1 MSTRT
6 KLLIGAAVIALVGTG
21 AGGAWW
27 FLKDDAP
34 AEVSLDAAVESVA
47 DADSGSGSAVDGS
60 ATATVD
66 GIDGSWVVDT
76 ETGEFDF
83 ESATGTFAGFRIEEE
98 LAAIGSTTAV
108 GRTGDVTGSITIEGS
123 ALTAASFDVDMTT
136 ITTNQS
142 RRDDRVQD
150 ALETAGHPTGT
161 FTLTEPVEL
170 GEGAASGEPV
180 AVAAVGDLT
189 IHGDTRQVEI
199 PLEAQLVDDT
209 VVVTGSLDI
218 TFSDFDVDVP
228 DSQVVVSVED
238 HGVMEIQL
246 LLTQAWPTT
255 CTSWTNHTTTTGVW
269 RSTCRPW

>member
-1 MSTRT
+1 MTTRT
-6 KLLIGAAVIALVGTG
+6 KLLIGVAVIALVGAG
-21 AGGAWW
+21 AGGVWW

-47 DADSGSGSAVDGS
+47 GADSGSGSAVDGS

-83 ESATGTFAGFRIEEE
+83 EGATGTFAGFRIEEE

-108 GRTGDVTGSITIEGS
+108 GRTGDVTGSITIEGT
-123 ALTAASFDVDMTT
+123 ALTAARFEVDMTT
-136 ITTNQS
+136 ISTNES

-150 ALETAGHPTGT
+150 ALETADHPTGT
-161 FTLTEPVEL
+161 FTVTEPVEL

-180 AVAAVGDLT
+180 AVTAVGDLT
-189 IHGDTRQVEI
+189 IHGVTRQVEI
-199 PLEAQLVDDT
+199 PLDAQLVDDT

-218 TFSDFDVDVP
+218 SFSDFDVDVP

-238 HGVMEIQL
+238 HGVMEMQL
-246 LLTQAWPTT
+246 LLTRA
-255 CTSWTNHTTTTGVW
+255 
-269 RSTCRPW
+269 

>member
-1 MSTRT
+1 MTTRT
-6 KLLIGAAVIALVGTG
+6 KLLIGAAVIALVGAG
-21 AGGAWW
+21 AGGVWW

-47 DADSGSGSAVDGS
+47 GADSGSGSVTG
-60 ATATVD
+60 TVD

-83 ESATGTFAGFRIEEE
+83 ESATGTFVGFRIQEE

-123 ALTAASFDVDMTT
+123 ALTAATFDVDLTT

-150 ALETAGHPTGT
+150 ALETADHPTGT

-170 GEGAASGEPV
+170 GEGARRAAS
-180 AVAAVGDLT
+180 
-189 IHGDTRQVEI
+189 R
-199 PLEAQLVDDT
+199 
-209 VVVTGSLDI
+209 
-218 TFSDFDVDVP
+218 
-228 DSQVVVSVED
+228 
-238 HGVMEIQL
+238 
-246 LLTQAWPTT
+246 WPSRRWA
-255 CTSWTNHTTTTGVW
+255 TS
-269 RSTCRPW
+269 RSTVSPGTSRSRSTRSSSMTRWSSPDRSTSASPTSTSTCPIARSWSRSRTTA